1 MFRHCGT
8 ENGLTKRTTLT
19 RIGKISL
26 RSYLLVFLKKNTFF
40 VVSDFLMP
48 TKTLLMSTLRYGADR
63 LSLLV

>member
-1 MFRHCGT
+1 M
-8 ENGLTKRTTLT
+8 
-19 RIGKISL
+19 SL

-40 VVSDFLMP
+40 VVGMSDFLMP